1 MYIYIEG
8 VIILLMSN
16 FLKDRKSVRDYKK
29 KKLDNKA
36 LGDIKV
42 LFEKIQGETNNKY
55 FDFILFEDGE
65 KVYNNLKGIGGYSG
79 TMIESPHYIGIRLKE
94 VNEDSIIF
102 ASYYTEKLMG
112 NLSNLN
118 LGSCWIEIKNVDKD
132 IRGNTLGEENKNI
145 AYLVAF
151 GYPKAKNPF
160 ANESSSSRL
169 GLEEIVFKDEL
180 GKSIDIIELE
190 NRGLD
195 DLFYY
200 VRFAPSSLNSQ
211 PWRFI
216 LEKDKVILLLSYK
229 DGEINL
235 MDAGIIMYY
244 LEELAKTIGINNKWE
259 LIKDKDIVYEDNKYK
274 FIGEFKL

>member
-1 MYIYIEG
+1 M
-8 VIILLMSN
+8 LMSN

-29 KKLDNKA
+29 KKLDSEIIA
-36 LGDIKV
+36 DVKV
-42 LFEKIQGETNNKY
+42 LFEEIQGEANNKY
-55 FDFILFEDGE
+55 FDFILFEEGE
-65 KVYNNLKGIGGYSG
+65 KIYNDLRGIGGYAG
-79 TMIESPHYIGIRLKE
+79 VMIESPHYIGIRLKE
-94 VNEDSIIF
+94 INEESIIL

-118 LGSCWIEIKNVDKD
+118 LGSCWLGIKNVDKN
-132 IRGNTLGEENKNI
+132 IRANTLGEENENI

-160 ANESSSSRL
+160 INEGSSSRI
-169 GLEEIVFKDEL
+169 GVEDIVFKEEL
-180 GKSIDIIELE
+180 GKTIDIIELE

-216 LEKDKVILLLSYK
+216 LEKDKVVLLLSYEN
-229 DGEINL
+229 GEVNL

-244 LEELAKTIGINNKWE
+244 FEELSKTIGINNKWE
-259 LIKDKDIVYEDNKYK
+259 LSKAKDIEYENKKYK